1 MEKRMIDG
9 HIHIERGEYSLDW
22 IQRFVD
28 RAVETGLT
36 EIRLLEHNFLFPEL
50 LRALVRHNV
59 RIVTSSDAH
68 RPEDVGYRI
77 KELGEAVAAA
87 GGEKLC
93 N

>member
-1 MEKRMIDG
+1 M
-9 HIHIERGEYSLDW
+9 
-22 IQRFVD
+22 
-28 RAVETGLT
+28 
-36 EIRLLEHNFLFPEL
+36 NPEL

-77 KELGEAVAAA
+77 KELGEAVAVA